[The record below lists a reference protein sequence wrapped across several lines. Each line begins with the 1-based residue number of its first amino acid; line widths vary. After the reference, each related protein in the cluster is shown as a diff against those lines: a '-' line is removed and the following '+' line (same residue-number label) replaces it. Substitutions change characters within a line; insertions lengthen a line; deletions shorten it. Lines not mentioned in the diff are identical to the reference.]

1 MNMFIATVNCAAVG
15 ILVLPL
21 AIDQTEL
28 FPTGEVPSV
37 EAQCPN
43 YCKGDFPVSPNRKY
57 AQANDRPTSC
67 VIGSVIPAC
76 GA

>member
-28 FPTGEVPSV
+28 FPTPEGLSV

-57 AQANDRPTSC
+57 AQASDRSTS
-67 VIGSVIPAC
+67 
-76 GA
+76 

>member
-28 FPTGEVPSV
+28 FPRREVHTI
-37 EAQCPN
+37 EAQCPSN
-43 YCKGDFPVSPNRKY
+43 CKGDFPVSSNRKY
-57 AQANDRPTSC
+57 AQASNRSTS
-67 VIGSVIPAC
+67 
-76 GA
+76 